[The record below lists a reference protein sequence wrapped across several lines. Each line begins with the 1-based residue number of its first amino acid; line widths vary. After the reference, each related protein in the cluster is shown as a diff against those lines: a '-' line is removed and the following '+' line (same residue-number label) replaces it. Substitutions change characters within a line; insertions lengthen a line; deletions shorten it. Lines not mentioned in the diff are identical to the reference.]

1 MSTLDLESFIFHS
14 IIPTNEKIDIES
26 FQSWISHG
34 RFSFILD
41 GFDEVAADKRDKV
54 QEQILKL
61 CTKSNNNIVI
71 VSGRPDDRFSSWQE
85 FSVFRVE
92 PLDKQQVIQLIERID
107 FDLSVKKKFTE
118 AVERNLYVKHRD
130 FLSSPLLASM
140 MLLTSNIM
148 RRSRRK
154 FMYFTSWLTQHCS
167 QSTMP

>member
-1 MSTLDLESFIFHS
+1 MRYLWISLFISSNPHVPIFVELRRLNSMSTLDLESFIFHS
-14 IIPTNEKIDIES
+14 IIATNEKIDIES
-26 FQSWISHG
+26 FQLWISHG

-92 PLDKQQVIQLIERID
+92 PLDKEQVIQLIERID
-107 FDLSVKKKFTE
+107 L
-118 AVERNLYVKHRD
+118 
-130 FLSSPLLASM
+130 
-140 MLLTSNIM
+140 I
-148 RRSRRK
+148 
-154 FMYFTSWLTQHCS
+154 
-167 QSTMP
+167 